1 MISLLLSTGWPLLL
15 VQREASLTWL
25 NPSPVTQFCL
35 LVALLY
41 HTTAIFLSS
50 MSSPPLACRLREG
63 RDVCLIP
70 VLRSWQ
76 HVYWK

>member
-15 VQREASLTWL
+15 VQREASLDL
-25 NPSPVTQFCL
+25 AESLPVTQFCL

-50 MSSPPLACRLREG
+50 CHPL
-63 RDVCLIP
+63 
-70 VLRSWQ
+70 
-76 HVYWK
+76 H